1 MRDPVDWPTQDLVTH
16 RADTTP
22 DRTAMVAA
30 ESGAA
35 VTYRELDTAVDAV
48 AAELD
53 RRTDA
58 PDATIATL
66 LPTRPAVGTLL
77 FAAMRLGATL
87 APLNVELDA
96 ATLRTQRSTVD
107 ADLLVCGD
115 STASLAA
122 DIGGCPV
129 VSVDEDLSAAAVT
142 DGTAGET
149 VADETA
155 ADVTPATLSRTDT
168 QLVIFTSGTTSE
180 PKGVRLTVGNLVAS
194 AVASSYRLGVLPSDR
209 WLVCLPTYHMGGLA
223 PFVRSALY
231 GTGVVVQRSFD
242 AEATQRVIADRSV
255 TGVSLVPTML
265 SRLLDGDWEPPASL
279 RFVLLGGGPASEGL
293 IERCRERGVPVCPTY
308 GMTETASQI
317 ATARPET
324 ALEHAGTVGQPLV
337 FTDVTVVGDEGP
349 CDPGERGEIVVD
361 GPTVTPGYLSGDG
374 DAFGDFGFRTGDIG
388 YRDADGHLWI
398 EGRVDDQIV
407 TGGENVDAST
417 VAAAIRSH
425 SAVDGA
431 AVVGLS
437 DEEWGQRV
445 AALVVGDVTPET
457 VREHCAERLAP
468 YEVPKT
474 VRIADTLP
482 RTASGTVDRTAVR
495 SQFTAAGKESEP
507 TAAGEESE
515 PTR

>member
-1 MRDPVDWPTQDLVTH
+1 MRDPVDWPTQDLVAH

-30 ESGAA
+30 DSGNA
-35 VTYRELDTAVDAV
+35 VTYRELDAAVDAV

-53 RRTDA
+53 RRIDA
-58 PDATIATL
+58 PDATVATL
-66 LPTRPAVGTLL
+66 LPTQPAVGTVL
-77 FAAMRLGATL
+77 FATMRLGATL

-96 ATLRTQRSTVD
+96 ETLRTQLSAVD
-107 ADLLVCGD
+107 ADLLVCGEG
-115 STASLAA
+115 TASLAA
-122 DIGGCPV
+122 ETADYPV
-129 VSVDEDLSAAAVT
+129 VSVDEGLSGAAAT
-142 DGTAGET
+142 DHEPTDISAR
-149 VADETA
+149 
-155 ADVTPATLSRTDT
+155 VTPATLSRTDT

-194 AVASSYRLGVLPSDR
+194 AVASSYRLGVLPTDR

-231 GTGVVVQRSFD
+231 GTAVVVQRSFD
-242 AEATQRVIADRSV
+242 AEATQQVIADRSV

-265 SRLLDGDWEPPASL
+265 SRLLEAGWEPPASL
-279 RFVLLGGGPASEGL
+279 RFVLLGGGPASESL
-293 IERCRERGVPVCPTY
+293 IERCQERSLPVCPTY

-324 ALEHAGTVGQPLV
+324 AFEHSGTVGQPLV
-337 FTDVTVVGDEGP
+337 FTDVTVVADGEP
-349 CDPGERGEIVVD
+349 CGPGERGEIVVD
-361 GPTVTPGYLSGDG
+361 GPTVTPGYLNGDG
-374 DAFGDFGFRTGDIG
+374 DAFGDYGFRTGDIG
-388 YRDADGHLWI
+388 YRDADGHLWV

-417 VAAAIRSH
+417 VAAAIRDH
-425 SAVDGA
+425 SAVAEA

-445 AALVVGDVTPET
+445 AALVVGDISPAA
-457 VREHCAERLAP
+457 VRDHCAERLAP

-474 VRIADTLP
+474 VQIADALP
-482 RTASGTVDRTAVR
+482 RTASGTVDRSAVR
-495 SQFTAAGKESEP
+495 SRLYEDGESGDS
-507 TAAGEESE
+507 TQ
-515 PTR
+515 

>member
-1 MRDPVDWPTQDLVTH
+1 MRDPLDWPTQDLVTY

-30 ESGAA
+30 DSGNK
-35 VTYRELDTAVDAV
+35 VTYRELDAAVDAV

-53 RRTDA
+53 QRLDA
-58 PDATIATL
+58 SNATVATL

-77 FAAMRLGATL
+77 FATMRLGATL
-87 APLNVELDA
+87 APLNVELDSE
-96 ATLRTQRSTVD
+96 TLHSQLSTVD

-122 DIGGCPV
+122 EIDGCPV
-129 VSVDEDLSAAAVT
+129 VSVDEDLPAAAVA
-142 DGTAGET
+142 DKTAAA
-149 VADETA
+149 VSADEIAT
-155 ADVTPATLSRTDT
+155 DVTPASLSRTDT

-194 AVASSYRLGVLPSDR
+194 AVASSYRLGVLPDDR

-231 GTGVVVQRSFD
+231 GTAAVVQRSFD
-242 AEATQRVIADRSV
+242 ADATQQVIAEHGI

-265 SRLLDGDWEPPASL
+265 SRLLDAGWEPPSSL
-279 RFVLLGGGPASEGL
+279 RFVLLGGGPASETL
-293 IERCRERGVPVCPTY
+293 IERCQERDVPVCPTY

-324 ALEHAGTVGQPLV
+324 AFGHAGTVGQPLV
-337 FTDVTVVGDEGP
+337 FTDVTVVADGAT

-361 GPTVTPGYLSGDG
+361 GPTVTPGYLNSDG
-374 DAFGDFGFRTGDIG
+374 DAFSDYGFRTGDIG
-388 YRDADGHLWI
+388 YRDADGRLWV

-417 VAAAIRSH
+417 VADTIRDHPAI
-425 SAVDGA
+425 ADA
-431 AVVGLS
+431 AVVGLP

-445 AALVVGDVTPET
+445 AALVVGDVTPT
-457 VREHCAERLAP
+457 AVRDHCAERLAP

-474 VRIADTLP
+474 VRAVDALP
-482 RTASGTVDRTAVR
+482 RTASGTVDRSAVR
-495 SQFTAAGKESEP
+495 SRLEPPDESD
-507 TAAGEESE
+507 ESA
-515 PTR
+515 

>member
-1 MRDPVDWPTQDLVTH
+1 MRDPLNWPTQDLVTH

-30 ESGAA
+30 DSGNK
-35 VTYRELDTAVDAV
+35 VTYRELDAAVDSV

-53 RRTDA
+53 QRIDA
-58 PDATIATL
+58 ADATVATL
-66 LPTRPAVGTLL
+66 LPTQPAVGTLL

-96 ATLRTQRSTVD
+96 ATLQSQLSTVD

-122 DIGGCPV
+122 DIDGCPT
-129 VSVDEDLSAAAVT
+129 VSVHRELSAAA
-142 DGTAGET
+142 

-155 ADVTPATLSRTDT
+155 AAGSADETATDVTPAALSRADT

-194 AVASSYRLGVLPSDR
+194 AVASSYRLGVLPDDR

-223 PFVRSALY
+223 PFIRSALY
-231 GTGVVVQRSFD
+231 GTAAVVQRSFD
-242 AEATQRVIADRSV
+242 ADATQQVLAEHGV

-265 SRLLDGDWEPPASL
+265 SRLLDAGWEPPSSL
-279 RFVLLGGGPASEGL
+279 RFVLLGGGPASESL

-324 ALEHAGTVGQPLV
+324 AFERSGTVGQPLV
-337 FTDVTVVGDEGP
+337 FTDVTVVADGEP
-349 CDPGERGEIVVD
+349 CDSGERGEIVVD
-361 GPTVTPGYLSGDG
+361 GPTVTSGYLNGDG
-374 DAFGDFGFRTGDIG
+374 GAFGDHGFRTGDIG
-388 YRDADGHLWI
+388 YRDADGHLWV

-417 VAAAIRSH
+417 VAAAIRDH
-425 SAVDGA
+425 SAVAEA

-445 AALVVGDVTPET
+445 AALVVGDISPAA
-457 VREHCAERLAP
+457 VRDHCAERLAP

-474 VRIADTLP
+474 VQIADALP
-482 RTASGTVDRTAVR
+482 RTASGTVDRSAVR
-495 SQFTAAGKESEP
+495 SRLYEDGESGDS
-507 TAAGEESE
+507 TQ
-515 PTR
+515 

>member
-1 MRDPVDWPTQDLVTH
+1 MRDSVDWPTTDLVTH
-16 RADTTP
+16 RAATTP

-35 VTYRELDTAVDAV
+35 VTYRELDAAVDAV

-53 RRTDA
+53 RRTDT

-96 ATLRTQRSTVD
+96 ATLRTQRSTVG

-122 DIGGCPV
+122 DIGGCRL

-142 DGTAGET
+142 DGTTGET
-149 VADETA
+149 EADETA
-155 ADVTPATLSRTDT
+155 ADTTPATLSRTDT
-168 QLVIFTSGTTSE
+168 QLVLFTSGTTSD

-242 AEATQRVIADRSV
+242 ADATRRAIAEREV

-265 SRLLDGDWEPPASL
+265 SRLLEAGWEPPSSL
-279 RFVLLGGGPASEGL
+279 RFVLLGGGPANESL
-293 IERCRERGVPVCPTY
+293 IERCRERSVPVCPTY

-324 ALEHAGTVGQPLV
+324 AFEHAGTVGQPLA
-337 FTDVTVVGDEGP
+337 FTDVTVVANGDP

-361 GPTVTPGYLSGDG
+361 GPTVTPGYLGGDG
-374 DAFGDFGFRTGDIG
+374 AAFGEFGFRTGDLG
-388 YRDADGHLWI
+388 YRDADGHLWV
-398 EGRVDDQIV
+398 EGRVDDRIV

-417 VAAAIRSH
+417 VAAAVRDH
-425 SAVDGA
+425 PAVEDA

-445 AALVVGDVTPET
+445 AALVVGDVTPAA
-457 VREHCAERLAP
+457 VREHCAKRLAA

-474 VRIADTLP
+474 VRVADALP
-482 RTASGTVDRTAVR
+482 RTPSGTVDREAVR
-495 SQFTAAGKESEP
+495 SRLSAGD
-507 TAAGEESE
+507 AGTER
-515 PTR
+515 PG